1 MVFESPNAG
10 KFTEIWK
17 LNFKP
22 ALGTSRV
29 VLKGNSQSLQ
39 PEDDENKQKR
49 EKIEALLEKMK
60 AKSAARYVI
69 NKILDE
75 VKTPPRS
82 PSPDHLY
89 QTEEQEFEIINPG
102 YYYDYVNI
110 NQLVEMWQRHWPEEK
125 VVLDLRLI
133 RTKLFELEDFDMIE
147 EEQQKLNEV
156 CQLLKRKP
164 LQLYSLTSYDHV
176 RRQLGDTIEHITDEM
191 IQMRRRMHI
200 AQVRLQKSR
209 YGSYKIFARQHH
221 SQLLKIDQHHR
232 NFQ

>member
-1 MVFESPNAG
+1 MMQN
-10 KFTEIWK
+10 
-17 LNFKP
+17 
-22 ALGTSRV
+22 
-29 VLKGNSQSLQ
+29 
-39 PEDDENKQKR
+39 
-49 EKIEALLEKMK
+49 
-60 AKSAARYVI
+60 
-69 NKILDE
+69 
-75 VKTPPRS
+75 
-82 PSPDHLY
+82 
-89 QTEEQEFEIINPG
+89 
-102 YYYDYVNI
+102 
-110 NQLVEMWQRHWPEEK
+110 
-125 VVLDLRLI
+125 
-133 RTKLFELEDFDMIE
+133 EDFDMIE